1 MLGIVID
8 NLVKQR
14 GWKVVLGTSMIKVVK
29 VSEDVNNAL
38 FFVNG
43 DRVRNP

>member
-1 MLGIVID
+1 MVSTVID
-8 NLVKQR
+8 NLVNQR

-29 VSEDVNNAL
+29 VGEDVNNAL